1 MKNFD
6 KIEQLQKEN
15 EEILLSIKPKK
26 NNEISG
32 FYVEKIQSRLNQYY
46 KNVKQI
52 NILLDDIDGEYKPDL
67 IETIL

>member
-26 NNEISG
+26 YNEISG
-32 FYVEKIQSRLNQYY
+32 FYIDKIQSKLNQYY

-52 NILLDDIDGEYKPDL
+52 NILLDDIGGEYEPSL
-67 IETIL
+67 METIL